1 MRKYIVLIV
10 MALILIIFAS
20 IPYVASPAG
29 RTGNVGTL
37 VWDGE
42 AWIRAVPGIPA
53 DTAFVN
59 TVVTDYEHHE
69 THIGN
74 HYIAGDNL
82 TLANGGTQLY
92 LFNST
97 HATNLAHLIIDFRTT
112 GEAHWTLYE
121 FPTVSVEGTV
131 IPSFN
136 RNRNFADAST
146 LSIFNSPTITGLGNI
161 IHPEEHFGSGQ
172 TTGGANRA
180 MEEMILKPN
189 TYYLANLVSEAA
201 NNDANLEANYYL
213 SDDSF

>member
-1 MRKYIVLIV
+1 
-10 MALILIIFAS
+10 MALTFPAFSASRDSDVGNLAWDDTGLAWVKMLYDTEHGLKVAS
-20 IPYVASPAG
+20 IS
-29 RTGNVGTL
+29 
-37 VWDGE
+37 
-42 AWIRAVPGIPA
+42 
-53 DTAFVN
+53 
-59 TVVTDYEHHE
+59 TDYEHHE

-112 GEAHWTLYE
+112 GEANWTLYE
-121 FPTVSVEGTV
+121 FPTITVEGTV

-161 IHPEEHFGSGQ
+161 IHPNEHFGSGQ
-172 TTGGANRA
+172 TTGGNNRA
-180 MEEMILKPN
+180 MEETILKPN

-201 NNDANLEANYYL
+201 NNDANSEFNYYL
-213 SDDSF
+213 SDDAF